1 MPLRDDK
8 ALCKILQKTTHISS
22 FILGQSVLEN
32 WTLIVQKTAGKIFQ
46 KALYG
51 HCCPKKTGHIW

>member
-1 MPLRDDK
+1 MGRFPLKNIKKSFTLPLRDDK

-32 WTLIVQKTAGKIFQ
+32 
-46 KALYG
+46 
-51 HCCPKKTGHIW
+51 